1 MLARDERGVASIEF
15 VFAFPVTLMLILGAI
30 EFGYVMYANSIL
42 EGAVREA
49 SRRGSTGYA
58 PCDIT
63 REEYIAA
70 LVNSEMR
77 EYADEDRSTITQTVY
92 NSFSD
97 IEGEPFTD
105 ENGNGY
111 WDTSEPFS
119 DVNGNA
125 EYDSNLGSA
134 GLGDAGAIVVYEIEY
149 TLDTM
154 FDWLTSKIGVG
165 DGWTISARATVRNEP
180 AAMDGSFG
188 ADVEDCDLVE
198 E

>member
-15 VFAFPVTLMLILGAI
+15 VFAFPVTLMLIMGAI